1 MIISLLKQEEIWG
14 DNSLEIFRLYGR
26 RTAVTDLAVTLGAL
40 MVSDIKSSEGDL
52 TGYAWTSSCHK
63 NKYAVAV
70 AFDGEFSYNY
80 PYVRRLAVRPVI
92 RAKDMPI
99 LGQSR
104 IQLHNKRLLN
114 VYQYGTFP
122 QDLADPEIG
131 PVLTYFFKKDQ
142 LRLTGRSFTFDGV
155 MLNSSNLSF
164 EPLTY
169 PEYVLDGKKYIRVVA
184 QKADA
189 ESTLSNG
196 ETLKEN
202 KLYWLEVKPI
212 QWLYDEKAQIYISKK
227 ALFAGIVFD
236 DSLTYNGD
244 FSKTFL
250 NHYLN
255 TYFAKEILNFK

>member
-14 DNSLEIFRLYGR
+14 DNSLEIFKYYGK

-40 MVSDIKSSEGDL
+40 MVSDVKTSEGDL
-52 TGYAWTSSCHK
+52 SGYVWTSSPYQ
-63 NKYAVAV
+63 NKYTVAV
-70 AFDGEFSYNY
+70 AYDGEFSYNY
-80 PYVRRLAVRPVI
+80 PYIRRHAVRPVI
-92 RAKDMPI
+92 RAKEMPVF
-99 LGQSR
+99 GQDR
-104 IQLHNKRLLN
+104 IQLHNKRFLN
-114 VYQYGTFP
+114 VYQYGSFP

-155 MLNSSNLSF
+155 MLNSSNLAF
-164 EPLTY
+164 DPLTY

-189 ESTLSNG
+189 ESVLSNG
-196 ETLKEN
+196 QLLQEN

-212 QWLYDEKAQIYISKK
+212 EWLFDEKTQIYISKK
-227 ALFAGIVFD
+227 ALFAGITFND
-236 DSLTYNGD
+236 TLTYSGD

-255 TYFAKEILNFK
+255 TYFSQEVLTFK

>member
-1 MIISLLKQEEIWG
+1 MIISLLKKEEIWG
-14 DNSLEIFRLYGR
+14 ENSLEIFKYYGK

-40 MVSDIKSSEGDL
+40 MVSDVKTSEGDL
-52 TGYAWTSSCHK
+52 AGYVWTSSAYQ
-63 NKYAVAV
+63 NKYAVSV
-70 AFDGEFSYNY
+70 AYDGEFSYNY
-80 PYVRRLAVRPVI
+80 PYIRRHSVRPVI
-92 RAKDMPI
+92 RAKEMPV
-99 LGQSR
+99 LGQNR
-104 IQLHNKRLLN
+104 IQLHNKRFLN

-155 MLNSSNLSF
+155 MLNSSNLAF
-164 EPLTY
+164 DPLTY

-189 ESTLSNG
+189 ESVLSNG
-196 ETLKEN
+196 QLLQEN
-202 KLYWLEVKPI
+202 KLYWIEVKPI
-212 QWLYDEKAQIYISKK
+212 DWLFDEKSQIYISKK
-227 ALFAGIVFD
+227 ALFAGLTFND
-236 DSLTYNGD
+236 TLTYNGD

-255 TYFAKEILNFK
+255 TYFSQEILTFK